1 MSETP
6 AGTDKFVV
14 HSNGHLKRIDA
25 STLDKGDYAFSVDNG
40 NITVKAV
47 ENGVK
52 PSSFKD
58 ASGSIL
64 IPTSPFLP
72 VVQNKDG
79 FSKLSLPNAQDTVC
93 GIVNKGSTGFICQN
107 LTGTNVIT
115 QQYKL
120 AAPTESA
127 MYCYDKVKKNWKA
140 LDFVAGSYVIQA
152 DSSGLNP
159 VKLTP
164 KNFYQHMMGL
174 PISSNIFTLQ
184 FNKGE
189 INNVVI
195 PTTAGNY
202 NLNVDT
208 NGNVSFTQGET
219 VQRLSVTYK
228 LSAKEGKVPTLGES
242 VMITS
247 GDENV
252 AFDSTYKLKTNTRF
266 FVDAKFTYVVNDT
279 SVFDNMIRP
288 AKITFK
294 LGSDNNNIVDSQF
307 VYHPEGGLLTLHFSG
322 ICKSLTSETPQIC
335 IELDDTFKAIGVNL
349 AYADTTTLGQITF
362 IEV

>member
-25 STLDKGDYAFSVDNG
+25 SSLDSGDYAYSVDNG
-40 NITVKAV
+40 NITIKPV

-58 ASGSIL
+58 ASGKTL
-64 IPTSPFLP
+64 VPTSPFIP
-72 VVQNKDG
+72 TVQNKDG
-79 FSKLSLPNAQDTVC
+79 FTKLVMPNSQDTVC

-120 AAPTESA
+120 ATPTEST
-127 MYCYDKVKKNWKA
+127 MYYYDKTTSGWKA
-140 LDFVAGSYVIQA
+140 IEVGGGSFYLQN
-152 DSSGLNP
+152 DSAGLNL
-159 VKLTP
+159 VRLTA
-164 KNFYQHMMGL
+164 KNLFQHAFGL
-174 PISSNIFTLQ
+174 GTNTNTVLQ
-184 FNKGE
+184 YNKGTV
-189 INNVVI
+189 NNIEI

-202 NLNVDT
+202 NLNVDAS
-208 NGNVSFTQGET
+208 GNVSFTQGET

-228 LSAKEGKVPTLGES
+228 LSAKEGRVPTLGEG

-247 GDENV
+247 GDVNV
-252 AFDSTYKLKTNTRF
+252 TFDSTYKLKTNTRF

-279 SVFDNMIRP
+279 SVFDNMVRP

-294 LGSDNNNIVDSQF
+294 LGSDNNNIVDSQY

-349 AYADTTTLGQITF
+349 AYANTTNLGQITF